1 MRDAFELSIPGALLP
16 QVLAIGAALCGG
28 IWLMLTRSTDRR
40 IDEERQR
47 EAERRHYD
55 QRIKD
60 IEEDK

>member
-1 MRDAFELSIPGALLP
+1 MSAADVTA
-16 QVLAIGAALCGG
+16 VLAIAAALCGG

-60 IEEDK
+60 IEEDQ

>member
-1 MRDAFELSIPGALLP
+1 MSAADVTAVIS
-16 QVLAIGAALCGG
+16 IGAALCGG